1 MAATAIREAGALSVV
16 VSLGADGL
24 LADTP
29 AGRWYARPSA
39 VVAGNATGAGD
50 AVVAALAHGLVFGR
64 PWPDRLRHAVA
75 LGAATVASPVAGEF
89 ISADYAAGLETTTV
103 RELLPAPGPAP
114 HQPQQHQPPQSTR
127 QEREA
132 R

>member
-1 MAATAIREAGALSVV
+1 MAAAAIREAGGQSVV

-29 AGRWYARPSA
+29 AGRWHARPPV

-50 AVVAALAHGLVFGR
+50 AVVAALAHGLVSR
-64 PWPDRLRHAVA
+64 HPWPDRLRHAVA

-89 ISADYAAGLETTTV
+89 IAADYAAGMETATV
-103 RELLPAPGPAP
+103 RELPSASWPAPQ
-114 HQPQQHQPPQSTR
+114 QPGSTR
-127 QEREA
+127 QEQEA
-132 R
+132 S

>member
-1 MAATAIREAGALSVV
+1 MAAAANREAGGQSVV
-16 VSLGADGL
+16 VSLGAGGL

-29 AGRWYARPSA
+29 AGRWHASPSA
-39 VVAGNATGAGD
+39 VVTGNATGAGD
-50 AVVAALAHGLVFGR
+50 AVVAALAHGLVSGR

-89 ISADYAAGLETTTV
+89 VWADYAAGLETATV
-103 RELLPAPGPAP
+103 RELPPASWPAP
-114 HQPQQHQPPQSTR
+114 HQPESTR
-127 QEREA
+127 QEQEA